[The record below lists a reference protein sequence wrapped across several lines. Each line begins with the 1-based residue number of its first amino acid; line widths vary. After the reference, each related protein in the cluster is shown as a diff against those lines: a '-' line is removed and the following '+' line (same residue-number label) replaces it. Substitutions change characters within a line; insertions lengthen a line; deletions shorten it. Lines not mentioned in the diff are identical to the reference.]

1 MDNLKAV
8 CDIFDIPYSAAG
20 DVPRITVSGE
30 REAYVENFISLE
42 EYKKDNIKLKC
53 KNCLIALSGSGFI
66 IKAIKEGCILVCGK
80 IETIKFI

>member
-8 CDIFDIPYSAAG
+8 CDIFDIPYDAAG
-20 DVPRITVSGE
+20 NVPRITVLGE
-30 REAYVENFISLE
+30 KEVYVENFKTLL

-53 KNCLIALSGSGFI
+53 KSCVIALSGADFA

-80 IETIKFI
+80 IEAIKFI